1 MDNLF
6 FYNNTIENLNNYID
20 ENEIIQIQST
30 PHINNFY
37 SLSKNSKERR
47 IKQFEN
53 YLFGERNREYKI
65 DLDLFKKNK
74 CQKIKKKFGKFFTE
88 TIIKLYKNRLL
99 TIIRIKSG
107 YKHLLLL
114 YQYYL
119 NKKKEN
125 KDEEFIKCFP
135 SFKKIY
141 LFLKQDKD
149 LLNDKSNF
157 QNLLF
162 IKIYIDLYDNY
173 INLTENSI
181 DFKKKKFFFKITKE
195 FYSKIS
201 FINYDEIKWS
211 ISTMNLHF
219 YSIKEHKFYLELEEN
234 RNIRYFS
241 DKFIKLKNLFGG
253 FNDIEKLFFL

>member
-1 MDNLF
+1 MDILF
-6 FYNNTIENLNNYID
+6 FYDNPIENLYDYNNESD
-20 ENEIIQIQST
+20 SIQIQTT

-37 SLSKNSKERR
+37 SLSKNSKGRR

-53 YLFGERNREYKI
+53 YLFGKRDRENKI
-65 DLDLFKKNK
+65 DLELFKKNQ
-74 CQKIKKKFGKFFTE
+74 CQKIKKKFGKLFKE

-99 TIIRIKSG
+99 TIFRIKSG

-125 KDEEFIKCFP
+125 KDEEFLKCFP

-141 LFLKQDKD
+141 LYLKQDKEH
-149 LLNDKSNF
+149 LNEKSNI

-173 INLTENSI
+173 INLTEKYF
-181 DFKKKKFFFKITKE
+181 DFKKRKMLYKVAID
-195 FYSKIS
+195 FYKKIS
-201 FINYDEIKWS
+201 SNNYEDIKS
-211 ISTMNLHF
+211 YIFSHNLHF
-219 YSIKEHKFYLELEEN
+219 YKINAHEFYFKMSTKKYIE
-234 RNIRYFS
+234 YFS
-241 DKFIKLKNLFGG
+241 EKLIKLNNLIGG
-253 FNDIEKLFFL
+253 FSNINDLFIL

>member
-1 MDNLF
+1 MDILF
-6 FYNNTIENLNNYID
+6 FYDNPIENLYDYNN
-20 ENEIIQIQST
+20 ENEINQIRTT

-37 SLSKNSKERR
+37 SLSKNSKGRR

-53 YLFGERNREYKI
+53 YLFGKRDRENKI
-65 DLDLFKKNK
+65 DLELFKKNQ
-74 CQKIKKKFGKFFTE
+74 CQKIKKKFGKLFKE

-99 TIIRIKSG
+99 TIFRIKSG

-173 INLTENSI
+173 INLSDNLI

-219 YSIKEHKFYLELEEN
+219 YLIKEHKFYLELEEN